1 MKTRLN
7 RLIGLGILADDDPDT
22 RLKKVALTLVP
33 LIIGP
38 AAFIWGLIYFW
49 LGHPRSGAIPMSYAI
64 ISAGSLVYYL
74 RTQRTGFLQNSQLV
88 LVLVLPYLLMWSLGG
103 FAAGSMVMLWAIFTP
118 VAALMFMDKRAAAA
132 WFGGY
137 LVLLLISGLIDE
149 RVAATTVPLPDLA
162 RAIFYLLNVGCVSAG
177 LYLLVSSS
185 INEEK
190 RAIAQLLQAQNEIL
204 ASRENM
210 EQRVFERTRELQ
222 ESESTLRQM
231 ADELRLSASVFTNS
245 SEGVVI
251 ADAALRIVLVNP
263 AFTDI
268 TGFAAQDVVGKSP
281 EFLRSDRHPEAFYR
295 TILQQLKSQG
305 SWRGEVWHPCGHGD
319 DRLAWLT
326 LNGIPGAGG
335 GAVRYVALFHDITE
349 ERRKDEH
356 IRQLAFYDS
365 LTNLP
370 NRRMLLDRLRLALS
384 NEGRSGQKGALVFL
398 DLDNFKRINDSLG
411 HFYGDQL
418 LQEVA
423 QRLSGCLRAGDTVA
437 RLGGDEFVVM
447 LPDLGRDAEGAALR
461 ADAAGKKILEALSA
475 PYELGNHTTRCT
487 PSIGIA
493 LFGAADDTLEDV
505 LRRADLAMYQAKAAG
520 RNAIRFFDPELQAIT
535 AARAELEAALSEG
548 LRSGQITVHF
558 QPQVDGQ
565 GRVTGAEVLARWQ
578 HPQRGAVPPSE
589 FIPLAESTG
598 LIVPL
603 GQQVLELACR
613 QLQRWAERP
622 QTSGLT
628 LSVNISVHQ
637 FLDATFLD
645 HFVAILQ
652 RTGADPRKLKLEVTE
667 SLLLQNVESVI
678 DKMTRLKEMGVGF
691 SIDDFGT
698 GYSSLSYL
706 KKLPLDQLK
715 IDQTFVRD
723 MLTDR
728 NDAEI
733 VRTIIA
739 LARGL
744 ELTVIAE
751 GVELPGQHAA
761 LAEYGCQAFQ
771 GYLFGRPVPIED
783 FDAQLEA
790 ARRAWT

>member
-33 LIIGP
+33 VIIGP
-38 AAFIWGLIYFW
+38 AAFVWGLIYMW
-49 LGHPRSGAIPMSYAI
+49 LGHPLSGAIPMSYAI
-64 ISAGSLVYYL
+64 ISAASLVYYL

-118 VAALMFMDKRAAAA
+118 VSALIFMEKRAAAA
-132 WFGGY
+132 WFGAY
-137 LVLLLISGLIDE
+137 LVLLLISGLIDDA
-149 RVAATTVPLPDLA
+149 VAAAVTPLPEAA
-162 RAIFYLLNVGCVSAG
+162 RAVFYLLNLGCVSAG

-185 INEEK
+185 IQEEK
-190 RAIAQLLQAQNEIL
+190 NAIGQLEGTQKELVA
-204 ASRENM
+204 ARENM
-210 EQRVFERTRELQ
+210 EQRVLERTRELR
-222 ESESTLRQM
+222 ESEATLRQL
-231 ADELRLSASVFTNS
+231 ADELRLSASVFSNS

-251 ADAALRIVLVNP
+251 TDASFNIMLINP
-263 AFTDI
+263 AVTEI
-268 TGFAAQDVVGKSP
+268 TGYSSQDAVGKKP
-281 EFLRSDRHPEAFYR
+281 EFLRSTRQSKAFYR
-295 TILQQLKSQG
+295 SMRQQLEQQG
-305 SWRGEVWHPCGHGD
+305 SWRGELWHRRHGE
-319 DRLAWLT
+319 DRLARLAI
-326 LNGIPGAGG
+326 NGVPGADGA
-335 GAVRYVALFHDITE
+335 AVRYVALFYDITE

-356 IRQLAFYDS
+356 IRQLAFYDP
-365 LTNLP
+365 LTSLP
-370 NRRMLLDRLRLALS
+370 NRRLLVDRLHIALS
-384 NEGRSGQKGALVFL
+384 NDTRSGQKGALVFL

-411 HFYGDQL
+411 HSFGDRL

-437 RLGGDEFVVM
+437 RLGGDEFVAM
-447 LPDLGRDAEGAALR
+447 LTDLGRDLESAAVK

-493 LFGAADDTLEDV
+493 LFGSADDTLEDV
-505 LRRADLAMYQAKAAG
+505 MRRADLAMYQAKAAG
-520 RNAIRFFDPELQAIT
+520 RNAIRFFDPELQAVT
-535 AARAELEAALSEG
+535 AARAELEAALSEA
-548 LRSGQITVHF
+548 LCAGQICLHY
-558 QPQVDGQ
+558 QAQVDGQ

-578 HPQRGAVPPSE
+578 HPQRGAVPPAE

-603 GQQVLELACR
+603 GRQVLEVACR
-613 QLQRWAERP
+613 QLAHWAVRP
-622 QTSGLT
+622 QTADLT
-628 LSVNISVHQ
+628 LAVNLSARQ
-637 FLDATFLD
+637 FLDASFLEQ
-645 HFVAILQ
+645 FVAIVQ
-652 RTGADPRKLKLEVTE
+652 QTGADPRKIKLEVTE
-667 SLLLQNVESVI
+667 SLLLENLESVI

-698 GYSSLSYL
+698 GYSSLAYL
-706 KKLPLDQLK
+706 KRLPLDQLK

-739 LARGL
+739 LAHGL
-744 ELTVIAE
+744 ALTVIAE
-751 GVELPGQHAA
+751 GVESPGQHAA
-761 LAEYGCQAFQ
+761 LADYGCQAFQ
-771 GYLFGRPVPIED
+771 GYLFGRPVPIEE
-783 FDAQLEA
+783 FEARLEA
-790 ARRAWT
+790 AYRAQT

>member
-1 MKTRLN
+1 MKRRLN
-7 RLIGLGILADDDPDT
+7 RFTGLGILPDDDSNT

-38 AAFIWGLIYFW
+38 AAFIWGLIYIW
-49 LGHPRSGAIPMSYAI
+49 LGHPLSGAIPMSYAV
-64 ISAGSLVYYL
+64 ISAGSLLHYL
-74 RTQRTGFLQNSQLV
+74 KTKRTGLLQSSQLL
-88 LVLVLPYLLMWSLGG
+88 LVLFLPYLLMWSLGG
-103 FAAGSMVMLWAIFTP
+103 FAAGSMVMLWAVFTP
-118 VAALMFMDKRAAAA
+118 VAALTFLEKRAAAT
-132 WFGGY
+132 WFLAY
-137 LVLLLISGLIDE
+137 LVLLVISGLIDE
-149 RVAATTVPLPDLA
+149 HVAAAATPLPDLA
-162 RAIFYLLNVGCVSAG
+162 RAVFYLLNVGCVSAG

-190 RAIAQLLQAQNEIL
+190 QAIEQLQGAQKEIL

-210 EQRVFERTRELQ
+210 EQRVLERTRELR
-222 ESESTLRQM
+222 ESEATLRQL

-251 ADAALRIVLVNP
+251 TDATFNIILVNP
-263 AFTDI
+263 AFSEI
-268 TGFAAQDVVGKSP
+268 TGYPAEEAIGKKP
-281 EFLRSDRHPEAFYR
+281 YFLQSDRHTAAFYQSIR
-295 TILQQLKSQG
+295 KSLEQEG
-305 SWRGEVWHPCGHGD
+305 TWRGELWHSHKNGEA
-319 DRLAWLT
+319 RLGWLT
-326 LNGIPGAGG
+326 LNSILDDDGLP
-335 GAVRYVALFHDITE
+335 VRYVALFHDITE

-370 NRRMLLDRLRLALS
+370 NRRMLLDRLRITLS

-411 HFYGDQL
+411 HTYGDLL

-423 QRLSGCLRAGDTVA
+423 KRLSASLRVGDTVA

-447 LPDLGRDAEGAALR
+447 LSDLGRELEGAALK
-461 ADAAGKKILEALSA
+461 ADAAGKKILEALSE
-475 PYELGNHTTRCT
+475 PYELGNYTSRCT

-493 LFGAADDTLEDV
+493 LFGSADDTLEDV

-535 AARAELEAALSEG
+535 AARAELEVALSEG
-548 LRSGQITVHF
+548 LESGQIFVHY
-558 QPQVDGQ
+558 QVQVDSRGS
-565 GRVTGAEVLARWQ
+565 VTGAEVLARWQ
-578 HPQRGAVPPSE
+578 HPERGMIPPSE
-589 FIPLAESTG
+589 FISLAEHTG

-603 GQQVLELACR
+603 GNQVVEMACR
-613 QLQRWAERP
+613 QLKAWATRRE
-622 QTSGLT
+622 TAHLT
-628 LSVNISVHQ
+628 LAVNISARQ
-637 FLDATFLD
+637 FLDADFLD
-645 HFVAILQ
+645 LFVATLEK
-652 RTGADPRKLKLEVTE
+652 TGADSNKLKLEVTE
-667 SLLLQNVESVI
+667 SLLLENVDFVI
-678 DKMTRLKEMGVGF
+678 DKMSRLKDMGVRF

-715 IDQTFVRD
+715 VDQTFVRD

-739 LARGL
+739 LAQGL
-744 ELTVIAE
+744 GLTVIAE
-751 GVELPGQHAA
+751 GVESPGQLAA
-761 LAEYGCQAFQ
+761 LAEYGCRAYQ
-771 GYLFGRPVPIED
+771 GYLFGRPVPIEE
-783 FDAQLEA
+783 FEAQLA
-790 ARRAWT
+790 QPRAY

>member
-1 MKTRLN
+1 MKTRLH

-149 RVAATTVPLPDLA
+149 RVAAATVPLPDLA

-190 RAIAQLLQAQNEIL
+190 RAIAQLLQAQKEIL

-222 ESESTLRQM
+222 ENEATLRQL

-245 SEGVVI
+245 SEGVLI
-251 ADAALRIVLVNP
+251 TDAAFNILLVNP
-263 AFTDI
+263 AFSEI
-268 TGFAAQDVVGKSP
+268 TGYSAQDVMGKEP
-281 EFLRSDRHPEAFYR
+281 GFLQSERQPPSFYR
-295 TILQQLKSQG
+295 AMRQQLRQEG
-305 SWRGEVWHPCGHGD
+305 AWRGELWHRHKSGE
-319 DRLAWLT
+319 DRLGWVAINT
-326 LNGIPGAGG
+326 IRDAAGT
-335 GAVRYVALFHDITE
+335 AVRYVALFHDITE

-356 IRQLAFYDS
+356 IRQLAFYDA

-370 NRRMLLDRLRLALS
+370 NRRMLLDRLRIALS
-384 NEGRSGQKGALVFL
+384 QEGRSRQKGALVFL

-411 HFYGDQL
+411 HAYGDLL

-423 QRLSGCLRAGDTVA
+423 RRLSASLRAGDTVA

-447 LPDLGRDAEGAALR
+447 LCDLGRDVAAAAHK
-461 ADAAGKKILEALSA
+461 ADAAGKKILETLSA
-475 PYELGNHTTRCT
+475 PYELGHYTSRCT

-493 LFGAADDTLEDV
+493 LFGGADDTLEDV

-520 RNAIRFFDPELQAIT
+520 RNAIRFFDPELQLIT
-535 AARAELEAALSEG
+535 AARGELEAALSEG
-548 LRSGQITVHF
+548 VRSGQIFVVY
-558 QPQVDGQ
+558 QAQVDSRGT
-565 GRVTGAEVLARWQ
+565 VTGAEVLARWQ
-578 HPQRGAVPPSE
+578 HPQRGLVPPSE
-589 FIPLAESTG
+589 FIPLAEQTG

-603 GQQVLELACR
+603 GNQVLEMACR
-613 QLQRWAERP
+613 QLRHWAKQP
-622 QTSGLT
+622 QTAHLT
-628 LSVNISVHQ
+628 LAVNISAHQ
-637 FLDATFLD
+637 FLDANFLD
-645 HFVAILQ
+645 LFVAVLEM
-652 RTGADPRKLKLEVTE
+652 TGADPRRLKLEVTE
-667 SLLLQNVESVI
+667 SLLVENVASVI
-678 DKMTRLKEMGVGF
+678 DKMRRLKDMGVGL

-715 IDQTFVRD
+715 VDQTFVRD

-739 LARGL
+739 LAQGL
-744 ELTVIAE
+744 GLSVIAE
-751 GVELPGQHAA
+751 GVESPGQLAA
-761 LAEYGCQAFQ
+761 LAEYGCQAYQ
-771 GYLFGRPVPIED
+771 GYLFGRPVPIEE
-783 FDAQLEA
+783 FETRLAAAQNA
-790 ARRAWT
+790 